1 MYYDLF
7 KIPAPPNT
15 PTRWQAVCTFLPT
28 CKFCGS
34 SRCVIMAG
42 SLRPTLRVVPLLLLL
57 EGALVAPMSIAAPTG
72 GTRSFDVKFRR
83 DGEEHTLRVPE
94 GMPVLQVARLPTA
107 CRTPHL

>member
-1 MYYDLF
+1 M
-7 KIPAPPNT
+7 PACASVVMQRFRFTPP
-15 PTRWQAVCTFLPT
+15 PASSVQLP
-28 CKFCGS
+28 G
-34 SRCVIMAG
+34 VLIMAC
-42 SLRPTLRVVPLLLLL
+42 SVRPTLRVVPLLLLL
-57 EGALVAPMSIAAPTG
+57 QGALVAPMSIAAPTG

>member
-1 MYYDLF
+1 
-7 KIPAPPNT
+7 
-15 PTRWQAVCTFLPT
+15 
-28 CKFCGS
+28 
-34 SRCVIMAG
+34 MAG

-57 EGALVAPMSIAAPTG
+57 QGALVAPMSIAAPTG

-107 CRTPHL
+107 TPLNPPLMHPPNPTSGRRGCGPLANE

>member
-1 MYYDLF
+1 
-7 KIPAPPNT
+7 
-15 PTRWQAVCTFLPT
+15 
-28 CKFCGS
+28 
-34 SRCVIMAG
+34 MAG

-57 EGALVAPMSIAAPTG
+57 HGALVAPMSIAAPTG